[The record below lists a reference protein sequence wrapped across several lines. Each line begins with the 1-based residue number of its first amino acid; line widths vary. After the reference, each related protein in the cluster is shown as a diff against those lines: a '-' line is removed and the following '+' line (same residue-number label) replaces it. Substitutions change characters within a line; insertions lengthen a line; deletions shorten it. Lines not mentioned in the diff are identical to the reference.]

1 MPNKQTNLRRV
12 LQHAD
17 YATSDMEPS
26 HGNEHHEDM
35 MIIRRIRAAT
45 ISPADY
51 PRTRRQKRNAD
62 PGALAA
68 WENEGGALR
77 KT

>member
-12 LQHAD
+12 LQQAD

-26 HGNEHHEDM
+26 HGGDHHEDT

-45 ISPADY
+45 ISSADY

-62 PGALAA
+62 KAALAT
-68 WENEGGALR
+68 WENEGGSLR
-77 KT
+77 KA